1 MVFLFLFSTTKWQ
14 LTNICTFTYGFRQEN
29 HKKSS
34 ERNKDQDDKKVLV
47 EENGTNIKPS
57 ICILDGSCEPAAI
70 YFIIQRR
77 KGNTEL
83 PAFDIKVIDGN
94 Y

>member
-1 MVFLFLFSTTKWQ
+1 
-14 LTNICTFTYGFRQEN
+14 
-29 HKKSS
+29 
-34 ERNKDQDDKKVLV
+34 LV